1 MQLSLL
7 DWLQGTGRVFQGSLR
22 YNSTLGNPTTFVAGA
37 LALPME
43 TETNVIFYLRNLT
56 LVCVWEK
63 ERERDTPG
71 IYMIYPLFLHLKN
84 ILERN
89 FSTMCLGLFPVPISL
104 HKHRVASVNKTQI
117 VPESRAQQAQEP
129 WPTCQLSGSLRREG
143 NHTSIE
149 HWLWTRHFAYLLTK
163 ALNFIVSFIGWHMEI
178 QGVIGSP
185 TAPSLVWAHPTPIS
199 GLDSY
204 NCFLAD
210 FSTSKS
216 YHPAARIKFS
226 KYISD

>member
-7 DWLQGTGRVFQGSLR
+7 DWLQETGRVFQGSLR
-22 YNSTLGNPTTFVAGA
+22 YNSTLGNSTAFVAGA
-37 LALPME
+37 LALPIE

-71 IYMIYPLFLHLKN
+71 IYIVYPLFLHLKN

-89 FSTMCLGLFPVPISL
+89 FPTMCLGLFPVPISL

-149 HWLWTRHFAYLLTK
+149 HWLWTRHFAYLLTQ
-163 ALNFIVSFIGWHMEI
+163 SFKPYCLFHR
-178 QGVIGSP
+178 S
-185 TAPSLVWAHPTPIS
+185 
-199 GLDSY
+199 DF
-204 NCFLAD
+204 FLL
-210 FSTSKS
+210 
-216 YHPAARIKFS
+216 
-226 KYISD
+226 